1 MAHFLIDSDI
11 RALFGGAGDFTVRE
25 LSCCG
30 FTLYAYAIDGLT
42 SGGDT
47 SEYVFKPLVEHLSG
61 ETIQILYDC
70 ALRGGVYNSVAQPCK
85 DLNDVALKLV
95 NGFCVVLFPGAGAIA
110 FEVKT
115 GEKRGPSAPEVENT
129 VKGAKDGL
137 VETIRTNTSLI
148 RRHLRT
154 PDLRLDEITVGRRS
168 LTNVTVASWGTGLHW
183 GIWPRW
189 IWNT

>member
-1 MAHFLIDSDI
+1 MSPFLTDSDI
-11 RALFGGAGDFTVRE
+11 RALFGNAGDFVVRQ
-25 LSCCG
+25 LSCQG

-47 SEYVFKPLVEHLSG
+47 SEYVFKPLAEHLTG
-61 ETIQILYDC
+61 DTIQLLYDN
-70 ALRGGVYNSVAQPCK
+70 ALRGGVYNSVAVPCK
-85 DLNDVALKLV
+85 DLEDAAMKLV

-148 RRHLRT
+148 RRHLR
-154 PDLRLDEITVGRRS
+154 LS
-168 LTNVTVASWGTGLHW
+168 LIH
-183 GIWPRW
+183 I
-189 IWNT
+189 